1 MLSKPSPPAPQI
13 GDQRRIYFQRRKPLE
28 PKIVAF
34 LKAKHPEGERVATT
48 FKVAEHRAKEED
60 FPVAMQA
67 LDRVEQLLRSSGSA
81 PANEQTTGYYAPSP
95 EPNVHNR
102 DYVVTDHEVASNR
115 PTEEGQPSSSTG
127 EEAEHYNSTAENN
140 EVQPSGDQQGV
151 SLGYAPTDQA
161 QNNLGGQHVSLTP
174 ELDALLDQNMR
185 PSQLDAELAL
195 DIDEIETEWTK
206 SIDLTNA
213 KVSFPKNAKAG
224 SFGTLG
230 FVQPENPKAPK
241 LVIKVPLR
249 EDGAVELQH
258 EVDMYKKVGE
268 HPNIA
273 KCMGVTQVD
282 GHRGLVLEAIDGD
295 NMTAAM
301 NKIQDAYKNGNI
313 SHEEF
318 WGIQQFMMR
327 ETLRG
332 LQQLE
337 QAGVVHNDIRSDN
350 IMVDKKTG
358 DVKIVDFGVAVES
371 GEGIEKYPRHTGTTS
386 PDFIASSKNPEGAV
400 TPKHDEFSVGS
411 MAYKVGEGQDFDYNQ
426 PGVHYRE
433 NRVGASRPS
442 LRRIKWRYGPPMPTI
457 PPRSKTRREPP
468 PSNLAGSPWIPR
480 TPSSST
486 R

>member
-1 MLSKPSPPAPQI
+1 M
-13 GDQRRIYFQRRKPLE
+13 
-28 PKIVAF
+28 
-34 LKAKHPEGERVATT
+34 
-48 FKVAEHRAKEED
+48 
-60 FPVAMQA
+60 
-67 LDRVEQLLRSSGSA
+67 
-81 PANEQTTGYYAPSP
+81 
-95 EPNVHNR
+95 
-102 DYVVTDHEVASNR
+102 
-115 PTEEGQPSSSTG
+115 
-127 EEAEHYNSTAENN
+127 
-140 EVQPSGDQQGV
+140 
-151 SLGYAPTDQA
+151 
-161 QNNLGGQHVSLTP
+161 
-174 ELDALLDQNMR
+174 
-185 PSQLDAELAL
+185 L

-230 FVQPENPKAPK
+230 FVQPENPKVPK

-332 LQQLE
+332 YSSWSKP
-337 QAGVVHNDIRSDN
+337 ASCI
-350 IMVDKKTG
+350 
-358 DVKIVDFGVAVES
+358 
-371 GEGIEKYPRHTGTTS
+371 TTS
-386 PDFIASSKNPEGAV
+386 A
-400 TPKHDEFSVGS
+400 
-411 MAYKVGEGQDFDYNQ
+411 
-426 PGVHYRE
+426 
-433 NRVGASRPS
+433 
-442 LRRIKWRYGPPMPTI
+442 PTI
-457 PPRSKTRREPP
+457 S
-468 PSNLAGSPWIPR
+468 W
-480 TPSSST
+480 ST
-486 R
+486 KKRAT